1 MGAGQLLGGLGKL
14 RMIAGD
20 EHEGMAV
27 ARELLAQSA
36 ADTLRRAGDD
46 HGGQSNAGI
55 RPQIGFVHP

>member
-1 MGAGQLLGGLGKL
+1 MGAGELLGGLGKL
-14 RMIAGD
+14 RVIAGD

-27 ARELLAQSA
+27 ARELLGQSA
-36 ADTLRRAGDD
+36 ADALRRPGDD